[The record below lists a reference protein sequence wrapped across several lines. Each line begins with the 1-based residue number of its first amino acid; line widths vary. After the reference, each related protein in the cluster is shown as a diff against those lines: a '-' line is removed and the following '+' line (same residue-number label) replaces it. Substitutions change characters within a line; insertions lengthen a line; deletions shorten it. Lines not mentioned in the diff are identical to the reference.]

1 MWFWCLCLATD
12 FALKV
17 ADCPETE
24 YPVKTLSTQ
33 QGCLWYRKD
42 DKFKIPKGKCLR
54 AFWIARPC
62 FCQLEFIWRQ
72 VTRGSVLHLKWS
84 ACCQL
89 FHGPFDM
96 FISYNKREAG
106 ELRQQRHPADTQVEK
121 WNHWNLLT
129 CEQSVWG
136 QDWAAETGAW
146 EGRSTLIRRDIV
158 SSTEREK
165 YSLDLRQGCKIYC
178 CFQAECH
185 CF

>member
-1 MWFWCLCLATD
+1 MVLLWFFSLLATD

-62 FCQLEFIWRQ
+62 FYQLEFIWRQ
-72 VTRGSVLHLKWS
+72 ITRGSVHHLNWS

-89 FHGPFDM
+89 FPGAFDM

-106 ELRQQRHPADTQVEK
+106 ELRQQRHPADSSGWKVESLK
-121 WNHWNLLT
+121 FTDFWT
-129 CEQSVWG
+129 VCV
-136 QDWAAETGAW
+136 GAGL
-146 EGRSTLIRRDIV
+146 GRLNIR
-158 SSTEREK
+158 
-165 YSLDLRQGCKIYC
+165 LRQGLEKEG
-178 CFQAECH
+178 AH
-185 CF
+185 